1 MMAVISSSVLFLI
14 RRFPNHKDAIKHLA
28 RTDNQF
34 LTLCDDY
41 QKCKEALS
49 YWTDST
55 SGQATNIAS
64 DYISL
69 LQELEN
75 EILHNL
81 EAVAK

>member
-14 RRFPNHKDAIKHLA
+14 RRFPNYKDAIEHLA
-28 RTDNQF
+28 KTDDQF
-34 LTLCDDY
+34 LTLCEDY

-55 SGQATNIAS
+55 LEHAKKIS
-64 DYISL
+64 DEYISL

-81 EAVAK
+81 EAVAR